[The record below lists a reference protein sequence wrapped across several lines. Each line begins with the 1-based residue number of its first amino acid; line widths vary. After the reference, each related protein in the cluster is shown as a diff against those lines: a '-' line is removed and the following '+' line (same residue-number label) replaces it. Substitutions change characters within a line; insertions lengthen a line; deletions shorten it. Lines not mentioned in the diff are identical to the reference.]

1 MNWGAELGGHLREGQ
16 PWQREAQMQSPRG
29 ESFVCS
35 RDSEEANIAG
45 EKMRSKQ
52 VLDTL
57 RPWKLDMAL
66 AFYSKSNIKLINVPI
81 HTLPWS
87 LWLQWKCRKWECMKA
102 GRPGESVA
110 RSVKVLMAWG
120 SGGDDVVSMVRLQRC
135 ADQLSVQCERKGR
148 SLTRRVSWGSM
159 L

>member
-1 MNWGAELGGHLREGQ
+1 MNWGAELRGHLREGQ
-16 PWQREAQMQSPRG
+16 PWQREAQVQSPRG

-52 VLDTL
+52 VPDTL
-57 RPWKLDMAL
+57 RPCKHDMAL
-66 AFYSKSNIKLINVPI
+66 AFYSKSSIKLINVQFTPY
-81 HTLPWS
+81 HGPFG
-87 LWLQWKCRKWECMKA
+87 CRKWECMKA

-135 ADQLSVQCERKGR
+135 ADQLGVQCERKGR
-148 SLTRRVSWGSM
+148 SLTRRVSWGSV